1 MVYGEGAI
9 AERFRSDSPP
19 LSLNERTTPMA
30 AKTMTITGR
39 HEVSRKLC
47 GFPSRRW
54 AAFFFGMLIG
64 TVVVG
69 CSMFGPGL
77 GVSVY

>member
-1 MVYGEGAI
+1 M
-9 AERFRSDSPP
+9 
-19 LSLNERTTPMA
+19 
-30 AKTMTITGR
+30 
-39 HEVSRKLC
+39 SRKYC

-54 AAFFFGMLIG
+54 AAFFLGVLIG

-77 GVSVY
+77 GVSIY

>member
-19 LSLNERTTPMA
+19 LSLNERNTPM
-30 AKTMTITGR
+30 
-39 HEVSRKLC
+39 SRKLC

-54 AAFFFGMLIG
+54 AAFFLGMLVG

-69 CSMFGPGL
+69 CSMFGPGV

>member
-1 MVYGEGAI
+1 
-9 AERFRSDSPP
+9 
-19 LSLNERTTPMA
+19 MA
-30 AKTMTITGR
+30 AKTKTITGR
-39 HEVSRKLC
+39 HEVSRRFC

-69 CSMFGPGL
+69 CSMFGKGL